1 MALRL
6 LAVLIALVIAW
17 SVPQLARWRD
27 ERWFRGWVGRLADT
41 SGPGR
46 VAIVLLVPVVACAII
61 GGILRALPFFDIAWL
76 LFAVLVLVYS
86 LGPREIESDI
96 DAVVRAPDT
105 LRRDEAVAAL
115 RIDAE
120 PLAWFAPALVEA
132 SFYAAL
138 RRRFGVLLWF
148 FLLGPAGALGYRL
161 AQTLARDAALALDAA
176 TRGAARRL
184 ADALDWMPAHLMVFA
199 MALVSDFDA
208 VMNAWKEW
216 HRQSGSPRSRL
227 EPDFLGAVARAGVD
241 ADVEAGDGYAHDVS
255 DPVAA
260 LEDARRVIRR
270 VLVVW
275 LAVVAL
281 LVLAALVA

>member
-27 ERWFRGWVGRLADT
+27 DRWFRSWVNRLGDI
-41 SGPGR
+41 SGSGR
-46 VAIVLLVPVVACAII
+46 VAVVLIVPAIACAIVA
-61 GGILRALPFFDIAWL
+61 GILYALPLFDLAWL
-76 LFAVLVLVYS
+76 LFAVVVLVYS

-96 DAVVRAPDT
+96 DAITRATDT
-105 LRRDEAVAAL
+105 LRRDEAVARL
-115 RIDAE
+115 QVDAD
-120 PLAWFAPALVEA
+120 PLPWFAPALVEA
-132 SFYAAL
+132 AFYAAL

-161 AQTLARDAALALDAA
+161 AQTLGRDASVALDAE
-176 TRGAARRL
+176 ARTTAQRV
-184 ADALDWMPAHLMVFA
+184 ADALDWIPAHLMVFA

-208 VMNAWKEW
+208 VMGAWRFW
-216 HRQSGSPRSRL
+216 HKQSGSPRSRL
-227 EPDFLGAVARAGVD
+227 DPDFLGAVARAGVD
-241 ADVEAGDGYAHDVS
+241 ADVEAGDGYAQDVS
-255 DPVAA
+255 DPIAE

-275 LAVVAL
+275 LAVVAVV
-281 LVLAALVA
+281 VLAAWFA

>member
-27 ERWFRGWVGRLADT
+27 ERWFRGWVSRLADT

-61 GGILRALPFFDIAWL
+61 AGILRALPFFDLAWL
-76 LFAVLVLVYS
+76 IFAVLVLVYT
-86 LGPREIESDI
+86 LGPREIEADI
-96 DAVVRAPDT
+96 DAIVRAPDT
-105 LRRDEAVAAL
+105 LRRDEAVNAL
-115 RIDAE
+115 RMDAE
-120 PLAWFAPALVEA
+120 PLAWFAPTLVEA
-132 SFYAAL
+132 TFYAAL

-161 AQTLARDAALALDAA
+161 AQTLGRDASLALDAA
-176 TRGAARRL
+176 TRTAAQRL
-184 ADALDWMPAHLMVFA
+184 ADALDWLPAHLMVFA

-208 VMNAWKEW
+208 VMGAWKAW
-216 HRQSGSPRSRL
+216 HHQSGSPRSRL

-255 DPVAA
+255 DPIAE

-275 LAVVAL
+275 LAVIAVI
-281 LVLAALVA
+281 VLAAWFA

>member
-6 LAVLIALVIAW
+6 LAVLIALVVAW
-17 SVPQLARWRD
+17 SVPQLSRWRD
-27 ERWFRGWVGRLADT
+27 DRWFRGLVNRLGDT
-41 SGPGR
+41 SGAGR

-61 GGILRALPFFDIAWL
+61 GGVLQSLPFFDLAWL
-76 LFAVLVLVYS
+76 AFAVLVLVYA
-86 LGPREIESDI
+86 LGPREIENDI
-96 DAVVRAPDT
+96 DAILRAPGT

-115 RIDAE
+115 RHDDA
-120 PLAWFAPALVEA
+120 PLGWFAPVLVEA
-132 SFYAAL
+132 AFYGAL

-161 AQTLARDAALALDAA
+161 AQVLGRDAALALDSA
-176 TRGAARRL
+176 TRAAARRV
-184 ADALDWMPAHLMVFA
+184 ADALDWIPAHLMVFA

-208 VMNAWKEW
+208 VMGAWKTW
-216 HRQSGSPRSRL
+216 HRTSGSPRTRL

-241 ADVEAGDGYAHDVS
+241 ADVEAGDGYVQDVS
-255 DPVAA
+255 DPIAE

-275 LAVVAL
+275 LAVVAVI
-281 LVLAALVA
+281 VLAAWFA

>member
-27 ERWFRGWVGRLADT
+27 ERWFRSWVSRLGDT
-41 SGPGR
+41 SGAGR
-46 VAIVLLVPVVACAII
+46 VAIILLVPVVACAII
-61 GGILRALPFFDIAWL
+61 AGILRALPFFDVAWL
-76 LFAVLVLVYS
+76 LFAVVVLVYC

-96 DAVVRAPDT
+96 DAITRATDT

-115 RIDAE
+115 QSGAD
-120 PLAWFAPALVEA
+120 PLPWFAPALVEA
-132 SFYAAL
+132 TFFAAL

-161 AQTLARDAALALDAA
+161 AQNLGRDASLALDADA
-176 TRGAARRL
+176 RSAAQRL
-184 ADALDWMPAHLMVFA
+184 ADALDWIPAHLMVFA

-208 VMNAWKEW
+208 VMGAWRHW
-216 HRQSGSPRSRL
+216 HHQSGSPRSRL
-227 EPDFLGAVARAGVD
+227 DPDFLGAVARAGVD
-241 ADVEAGDGYAHDVS
+241 ADVEAGDGYAQDVS
-255 DPVAA
+255 DPIAE

-275 LAVVAL
+275 LTVVAVI
-281 LVLAALVA
+281 VLAAWFA